1 MSVKVE
7 KTDNKNEVKL
17 EFTIDAKDFEA
28 GIRSVFNK
36 NAKYFQIPG
45 FRKGKAPYERVEKV
59 YGAQLFY
66 EDAFN
71 EIVPDIYDKAIEENK
86 LEVVSRPDIQIVQ
99 MEKGKD
105 LIFTAVVATKP
116 EVKLGKYK
124 GISLESNKYKV
135 TDDDV
140 EHELWHMAEHNA
152 RIVSVT
158 DRAAEMG
165 DITVID
171 FLGSVDG
178 VPFDGGKAE
187 GHELEL
193 GSGQFIPGFEEQ
205 VVGMK
210 IDEEKDIKVTF
221 PEEYF
226 SKELAGKEAVFAV
239 KLHEIKVKEF
249 PEIDDE
255 FAKDVSEFDTIKE
268 LKADIKEK
276 AEKRNA
282 DRTKNELEEEA
293 VLAVA
298 KDAEVDIPNGMIELE
313 LDGIEEDMNTR
324 LSYQG
329 VNLDQYLQMI
339 GKTKAEY
346 RAENKTQAEESIK
359 IRLVLEALVKAEK
372 IEADKK
378 AVDERIAE
386 LAKAYGRKEDELKK
400 NADLISRIEETIKNE
415 AAIKLIVDNAK
426 VKENEV
432 VEEHHHDHGPKA
444 AKKTAKKETKKES
457 KKEDKAEEKPAKK
470 ETKKSSK

>member
-1 MSVKVE
+1 
-7 KTDNKNEVKL
+7 
-17 EFTIDAKDFEA
+17 
-28 GIRSVFNK
+28 
-36 NAKYFQIPG
+36 
-45 FRKGKAPYERVEKV
+45 
-59 YGAQLFY
+59 
-66 EDAFN
+66 
-71 EIVPDIYDKAIEENK
+71 
-86 LEVVSRPDIQIVQ
+86 
-99 MEKGKD
+99 
-105 LIFTAVVATKP
+105 
-116 EVKLGKYK
+116 
-124 GISLESNKYKV
+124 
-135 TDDDV
+135 
-140 EHELWHMAEHNA
+140 
-152 RIVSVT
+152 
-158 DRAAEMG
+158 MG

-210 IDEEKDIKVTF
+210 IDEEKDIKVSF

-282 DRTKNELEEEA
+282 DRTKNELEEAA

-298 KDAEVDIPNGMIELE
+298 KNAEVDIPNGMIELE

-346 RAENKTQAEESIK
+346 RAENKAQAEESIK

-400 NADLISRIEETIKNE
+400 NEDLISRIEETIKNE

-444 AKKTAKKETKKES
+444 AKKTAKKETKKET
-457 KKEDKAEEKPAKK
+457 KAEEKPAKK

>member
-1 MSVKVE
+1 
-7 KTDNKNEVKL
+7 
-17 EFTIDAKDFEA
+17 
-28 GIRSVFNK
+28 
-36 NAKYFQIPG
+36 
-45 FRKGKAPYERVEKV
+45 
-59 YGAQLFY
+59 
-66 EDAFN
+66 
-71 EIVPDIYDKAIEENK
+71 
-86 LEVVSRPDIQIVQ
+86 
-99 MEKGKD
+99 
-105 LIFTAVVATKP
+105 
-116 EVKLGKYK
+116 
-124 GISLESNKYKV
+124 
-135 TDDDV
+135 
-140 EHELWHMAEHNA
+140 
-152 RIVSVT
+152 
-158 DRAAEMG
+158 MG

-239 KLHEIKVKEF
+239 KLHEIKVKEY

-268 LKADIKEK
+268 LKADIKDK

-282 DRTKNELEEEA
+282 ERSKNELEEAA
-293 VLAVA
+293 VLAVS
-298 KDAEVDIPNGMIELE
+298 KDSTVDIPNGMVEVE
-313 LDGIEEDMNTR
+313 LDGMEEDMNAR

-339 GKTKAEY
+339 GKTRAEY
-346 RAENKTQAEESIK
+346 RVENREQALESIK
-359 IRLVLEALVKAEK
+359 VRLVLEALVKAEK
-372 IEADKK
+372 ITADKK

-400 NADLISRIEETIKNE
+400 NEDLIKRIEETIVNE

-444 AKKTAKKETKKES
+444 AKKPAKKSAKKEET
-457 KKEDKAEEKPAKK
+457 AEEKPAKK
-470 ETKKSSK
+470 PTKKATK